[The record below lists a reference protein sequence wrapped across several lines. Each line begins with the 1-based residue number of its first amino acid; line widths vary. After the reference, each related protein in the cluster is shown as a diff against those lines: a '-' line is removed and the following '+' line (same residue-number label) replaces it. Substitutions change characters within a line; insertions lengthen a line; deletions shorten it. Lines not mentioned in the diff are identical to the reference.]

1 VITAAIDAVQPSADT
16 KAIQLESVLEPRIAR
31 FGDPERLQQVVESTF
46 KCHQVHSCW
55 RRVEVRLEYV
65 DSQVQIAV
73 SDTGGISADF
83 LPYVFDRFRQAD
95 TSTRVHKARTGA
107 GDRVT

>member
-1 VITAAIDAVQPSADT
+1 
-16 KAIQLESVLEPRIAR
+16 
-31 FGDPERLQQVVESTF
+31 
-46 KCHQVHSCW
+46 
-55 RRVEVRLEYV
+55 VEVRLEYV

-73 SDTGGISADF
+73 SDTGKGISADF

-95 TSTRVHKARTGA
+95 STSTRVHKARTGA